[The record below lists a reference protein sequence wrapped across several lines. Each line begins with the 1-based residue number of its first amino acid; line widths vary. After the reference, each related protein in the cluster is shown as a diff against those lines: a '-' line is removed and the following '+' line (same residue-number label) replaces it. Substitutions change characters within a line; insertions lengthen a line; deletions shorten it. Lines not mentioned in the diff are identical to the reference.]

1 MATVGLLKLLY
12 EGVLSMTHFSRPSN
26 TVYDIFL
33 EILVV
38 FNEWNAMGRR

>member
-1 MATVGLLKLLY
+1 MATVGLLKPLY
-12 EGVLSMTHFSRPSN
+12 GGALSMTHFSRPSN

-38 FNEWNAMGRR
+38 FNEWNVMGRR